1 MSVFVA
7 VCVQM
12 PWEEGEEKEAADKV
26 TRTSRLS
33 AKRMGAVKQALAQR
47 QKQLTSVT
55 SGSNKLAAQL
65 FDWESKEH
73 GSKH

>member
-1 MSVFVA
+1 
-7 VCVQM
+7 M
-12 PWEEGEEKEAADKV
+12 PWEEGEEKEGDEDKV
-26 TRTSRLS
+26 VHTSRLGLQR
-33 AKRMGAVKQALAQR
+33 KGAVQQALAQR
-47 QKQLTSVT
+47 QKQLTSIT